1 MRKERITIIRIWH
14 IMNYTR
20 RYTVPMVYNAI
31 TFRTTLSLYKNPVI
45 KINYIQDGRAY
56 ARHIY
61 LRNCP
66 NNMMFKTFSYDEF
79 AKRFYIKGNRFYFYK

>member
-1 MRKERITIIRIWH
+1 MKKERITLARIGHIISD
-14 IMNYTR
+14 TR
-20 RYTVPMVYNAI
+20 RYTVPMVCNVI

-45 KINYIQDGRAY
+45 KINYIHDGVAY
-56 ARHIY
+56 ARHVY